1 MASLPKVVIIGGGF
15 AGIAAARALANQPV
29 DVLLID
35 RHNHSLFQPLL
46 YQVATSALSPTHI
59 AQPIR
64 HLLRGA
70 KNVRVHWDEVTGI
83 DRAARMVRTQSSRD
97 QPFDYLIVATGA
109 RHGYFG
115 RDDWAEHAPGL
126 KSIEDAAWL
135 RTRILGAF
143 ERAEMEELGPRR
155 NQLLEFV
162 IVGGGP
168 TGVELAGA
176 LAELA
181 RHSLARDF
189 RSVSSHCAKIKL
201 VEAGP
206 RILANF
212 PEGLAAVARKGLERM
227 GVEVLTG
234 IRVTDIGAGHV
245 VLDGQKVATDT
256 VIWAAGV
263 KASPA
268 AHWLGLPPD
277 RAGRAPVDTQLR
289 IAGDRRIFVLGDTAA
304 YTPPGADRPLP
315 GLAPVAKQMG
325 VHAARLILAD
335 VKGRPDPKP
344 FRYRSWGN
352 MATIGRNKAIAD
364 FGRIRLSGFAAW
376 ALWSLVH
383 VSLLDGPMSRAS
395 VGFSWVWSYLTWER
409 GARVIL
415 PAAKPAMPESVKE

>member
-1 MASLPKVVIIGGGF
+1 MAEPSKVVIVGGGF
-15 AGIAAARALANQPV
+15 AGIAAARALAGGPV
-29 DVLLID
+29 EVLLID

-46 YQVATSALSPTHI
+46 YQVATSALAPTHI

-64 HLLRGA
+64 HLLRRAG
-70 KNVRVHWDEVTGI
+70 NVRVHWDEVTGI
-83 DRAARMVRTQSSRD
+83 DRAARQVHTLSGRAV
-97 QPFDYLIVATGA
+97 PFDYLILATGA

-143 ERAEMEELGPRR
+143 ERAEMEAMGPRR
-155 NQLLEFV
+155 DQLLQFV
-162 IVGGGP
+162 IVGAGP

-189 RSVSSHCAKIKL
+189 RSVTPHCAKITL

-206 RILANF
+206 RILPNF
-212 PEGLAAVARKGLERM
+212 PERLAGVAQKGLERM
-227 GVEVLTG
+227 GVTVLTATK
-234 IRVTDIGAGHV
+234 VTDIRAGQV
-245 VLDGQKVATDT
+245 TLDGADLPSDT

-263 KASPA
+263 QASPA
-268 AHWLGLPPD
+268 ARWLGVAPD
-277 RAGRAPVDTQLR
+277 RSGRVPVDAQLR
-289 IAGDRRIFVLGDTAA
+289 IAEDSRIFVLGDTAA
-304 YTPPGADRPLP
+304 HIPEGAERPLP

-325 VHAARLILAD
+325 SHAARVILAE
-335 VKGRPDPKP
+335 VRGRPTPGP
-344 FRYRSWGN
+344 FRYRNRGN

-364 FGRIRLSGFAAW
+364 FGRIRLSGFPAW
-376 ALWSLVH
+376 VLWSLVH
-383 VSLLDGPMSRAS
+383 VSLLDGTISRAA
-395 VGFSWVWSYLTWER
+395 VACSWAWSYLTWER

-415 PAAKPAMPESVKE
+415 PAAKPLMPGKASE